1 MKLNGTWFRRNTV
14 HGISSLLRSIVYVGY
29 GNGVRSPWRVFLRW
43 LWHILIFQRSE
54 NCMVAD
60 LCHFQYVVFS
70 LFWDKRRLVVFLFFV
85 LSHCRLVV
93 LSHCRFV
100 ALSSC
105 RLVTLSSCR
114 LVTLSSCR
122 IVVLWASLFIYNYH
136 LLILHNVLYIT
147 N

>member
-43 LWHILIFQRSE
+43 LWHILIFQRTE

-60 LCHFQYVVFS
+60 LRHFQYVVFS
-70 LFWDKRRLVVFLFFV
+70 LFWDEIKGVLSFCCFLSCHVVVLLSCRIVV

-93 LSHCRFV
+93 LSHCRLV
-100 ALSSC
+100 VVSHC
-105 RLVTLSSCR
+105 RF
-114 LVTLSSCR
+114 
-122 IVVLWASLFIYNYH
+122 VVLWASLFNIYNYH
-136 LLILHNVLYIT
+136 LLILHYVLFIT